1 MSSLPSTPAAV
12 LAEGEGVVGEKADR
26 GGRGRIS
33 KDSGTAQLAEE
44 KACEKGR
51 RKRRQRE
58 SGNGQQKAENE

>member
-33 KDSGTAQLAEE
+33 KDSGLSL
-44 KACEKGR
+44 
-51 RKRRQRE
+51 RE
-58 SGNGQQKAENE
+58 VKELIK